1 MIPSSLT
8 EALLKLTGLK
18 STRFSSYQ
26 IITINQNRRSPKQY
40 QGLHKI
46 IMMSDSNYHI
56 R

>member
-1 MIPSSLT
+1 MIPSFLT

-18 STRFSSYQ
+18 STRISFYQ
-26 IITINQNRRSPKQY
+26 IITINQNRRPPKQY
-40 QGLHKI
+40 QGLHRI

>member
-8 EALLKLTGLK
+8 EALIKLTGLK
-18 STRFSSYQ
+18 YTCFSSYQ
-26 IITINQNRRSPKQY
+26 IITINQNRRPLKQF